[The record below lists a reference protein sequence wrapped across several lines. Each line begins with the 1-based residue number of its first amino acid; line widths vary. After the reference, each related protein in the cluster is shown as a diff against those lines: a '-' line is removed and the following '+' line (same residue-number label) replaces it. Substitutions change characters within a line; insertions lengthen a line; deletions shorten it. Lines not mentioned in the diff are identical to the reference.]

1 MSEPKGPDIW
11 ERITVRRVPPDS
23 FIGEARLHAHFAIG
37 SICKDPSEA
46 LQSAEQAMV
55 KLLGPLREKLQTQA
69 KRARVVT
76 EPDLDDLL

>member
-1 MSEPKGPDIW
+1 MSEPKGPNMTW

-46 LQSAEQAMV
+46 MQSAEQAMV
-55 KLLGPLREKLQTQA
+55 KLLGPLKAKTQA
-69 KRARVVT
+69 KKARVVT
-76 EPDLDDLL
+76 PDLDDLL